1 MAVTLG
7 MSDWAFGNLIDLEA
21 SIPYVYDDG
30 DGTWP
35 KRRISS
41 FSTVG
46 YPSIGVGH
54 RSYAHEQERFR
65 PYRGTGRD
73 MSDDEIEELLRSD
86 VETRAAAPL
95 RSKITAPITQSM
107 WDAIV
112 TQAFNT
118 GPNTSTLQKV
128 IALIN
133 SGDYRGAQTA
143 LSKGATTSKGKTV
156 ESLIKRRAYETSL
169 FMDDGIPGEG
179 GGGIP
184 RWAWV
189 SGISISALLVLWGV
203 IRVRRAWV
211 GRKQK
216 KQIERRRDADEDDDD
231 EDRDDRGQPQSGDL
245 PDGVE
250 RVVIRGTPGVTPGQP
265 PGSQRKGVPQR
276 R

>member
-7 MSDWAFGNLIDLEA
+7 ISDWALSNLIDLEA

-30 DGTWP
+30 DNTWP

-41 FSTVG
+41 FSTIG

-54 RSYAHEQERFR
+54 RIYPQEQERFR
-65 PYRGTGRD
+65 PYLAGGRD
-73 MSDDEIEELLRSD
+73 MPDDEIEDLLRD
-86 VETRAAAPL
+86 DIEKRAAALL
-95 RSKITAPITQSM
+95 RPQITAPITQSM

-118 GPNTSTLQKV
+118 GPSTSTLKKV
-128 IALIN
+128 IASIN
-133 SGDYRGAQTA
+133 SGDYLGAQTA
-143 LSKGATTSKGKTV
+143 LANGPVTSKGRV
-156 ESLIKRRAYETSL
+156 LDALVKRRRYEASL
-169 FMDDGIPGEG
+169 FMDDGIPGAG

-189 SGISISALLVLWGV
+189 SGISISALLVLWGA

-211 GRKQK
+211 NRKSA
-216 KQIERRRDADEDDDD
+216 KQLTVRREEVED
-231 EDRDDRGQPQSGDL
+231 EDRDDRRQPQSSDL

-250 RVVIRGTPGVTPGQP
+250 RIVVRGPRGITPGQP
-265 PGSQRKGVPQR
+265 SRSEREGSSKR